1 MKAIQLAKN
10 EMSFQLLNDWHDRF
24 AAALKFEVDTKRIET
39 SFGFVD
45 VMIGPPDDGQFDD
58 QAPLIILHGAMAGA
72 PFALGE
78 LYDLPARRRIY
89 AVNIP
94 GQSTRAAQVRLDFRS
109 DEYGRWLCE
118 VMDGLGIGRAIICG
132 VSWGG
137 GVALQLAKASPDR
150 ISGMVLVVPAS
161 VVSGPVVKNVW
172 RVALP
177 ILRYKLFPSEKNR
190 DRALSG
196 LLTSG
201 DELWSPY
208 LGDAIRHWN
217 VDFSAPPILHPQDLK
232 LLTAPVFVIAADH
245 DLSFPGEKLIA
256 RSQAL
261 FPNLVGS
268 HLLTNS
274 CHSPSFLPADRQ
286 NFTRIFK
293 GALELISSETKST
306 TKSTLKK
313 DCSADQTV
321 SEAGQ

>member
-1 MKAIQLAKN
+1 MKNVQLAKN
-10 EMSFQLLNDWHDRF
+10 ETSFQLLSGWYDRF
-24 AAALKFEVDTKRIET
+24 AAALEFDVDTKRIET

-45 VMIGPPDDGQFDD
+45 VMVTGPPNDCQLDDR
-58 QAPLIILHGAMAGA
+58 APLLILHGAMSGA

-78 LYDLPARRRIY
+78 LCDLPARRRIY

-109 DEYGRWLCE
+109 DDYGRWLCE
-118 VMDGLGIGRAIICG
+118 VMDGLGVGQALICG

-137 GVALQLAKASPDR
+137 SVALQLAKVFPDR

-161 VVSGPVVKNVW
+161 IVSGPVLKNIW
-172 RVALP
+172 HVALP
-177 ILRYKLFPSEKNR
+177 ISRYKMFPSEKNR
-190 DRALSG
+190 DRALKG

-217 VDFSAPPILHPQDLK
+217 VDFTVPPIIHPQDLK
-232 LLTAPVFVIAADH
+232 LLTAPVFIIAADQ
-245 DLSFPGEKLIA
+245 DISFPGEKLLA

-274 CHSPSFLPADRQ
+274 CHSPSFLPSDRQ
-286 NFTRIFK
+286 NFTRIFD
-293 GALELISSETKST
+293 GALDLISTETKST
-306 TKSTLKK
+306 IQTALK
-313 DCSADQTV
+313 
-321 SEAGQ
+321 